1 MACGLEKIC
10 ALVKVMQKFYKS
22 LSLGTISAISI
33 FYAFPFFF
41 FFSMLLCQNYFTRI
55 FNTRQQTMTSQLSKH
70 PKTLTSLSFTTFFC
84 FFFFSGFIKSTTFYG
99 THGMHLF
106 HNLKWMYV
114 EVDDCN
120 SSKKIVSFIKWAV
133 AQNLAVLF
141 LPSHACAVSLTR
153 FYYVHSIILNWPDSF
168 IWKFGMLFSIINLF
182 SVRLSVTIYLLV

>member
-1 MACGLEKIC
+1 MWLRKDLCFSKGYAEILQIFVSWDNIRHFNFLRIPILLFFFNASLPK
-10 ALVKVMQKFYKS
+10 LFYKNIQYQTADDDKS
-22 LSLGTISAISI
+22 VKQTSKDIDK
-33 FYAFPFFF
+33 PFFYNLF
-41 FFSMLLCQNYFTRI
+41 L
-55 FNTRQQTMTSQLSKH
+55 
-70 PKTLTSLSFTTFFC
+70 